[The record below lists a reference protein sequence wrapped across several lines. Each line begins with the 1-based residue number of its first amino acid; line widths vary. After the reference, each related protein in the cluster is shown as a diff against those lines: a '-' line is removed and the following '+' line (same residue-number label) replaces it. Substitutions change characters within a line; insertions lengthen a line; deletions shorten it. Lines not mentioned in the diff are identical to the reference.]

1 MLISPVAQEET
12 PFDIAPGPTE
22 SCCFACIN
30 IPRGR
35 RGPNGNRLE
44 VAGVDVPVLVV

>member
-1 MLISPVAQEET
+1 MLISTVTQEEAL
-12 PFDIAPGPTE
+12 FDIAPGPPE

-30 IPRGR
+30 MPRGR
-35 RGPNGNRLE
+35 RSPNGIRSE